1 MAYYKPK
8 GDISWY
14 APNATIKSRPFEFST
29 VAESESIVYACEG
42 RWVDIN
48 EAISKF
54 PEWSTE
60 YRILS
65 KYRDKY
71 KVKEIYSEDGN
82 LFIDREK
89 LRIYHENKEV
99 KELIGTLVDNSM
111 LDKHIIKEG

>member
-29 VAESESIVYACEG
+29 VAESESIIHACEG

-71 KVKEIYSEDGN
+71 NVKEIYSEDDN

-89 LRIYHENKEV
+89 LRIYHGNKEV
-99 KELIGTLVDNSM
+99 KELIGTLVDNKM
-111 LDKHIIKEG
+111 LEKV